1 VDTFADGFRRSCA
14 RISGLLPWGLDAVV
28 PPQLIGF
35 LLINATTF
43 AVDLALLSLL
53 RRGLHW
59 PVPVA
64 ITLAY
69 GFAFGL
75 AFVLQRR
82 LNFPSRRAVG
92 HQVVLYVVAVAAN
105 YAIMILGV
113 GAGLA
118 SLGVPLAVARISA
131 GVGEA
136 VFMYCVLRWV
146 VFAAEPRRRA

>member
-1 VDTFADGFRRSCA
+1 VDNFADAFRRGCA
-14 RISGLLPWGLDAVV
+14 RIGQLLPFGLDEVV
-28 PPQLIGF
+28 PAQLIGF
-35 LLINATTF
+35 LLINTSTF
-43 AVDLALLSLL
+43 AIDLALLTLL
-53 RRGLHW
+53 RSGLHW

-75 AFVLQRR
+75 AFVLQRW

-92 HQVVLYVVAVAAN
+92 RQVVLYVLAIAGN
-105 YAIMILGV
+105 YTIMILGV

-118 SLGVPLAVARISA
+118 SLGVPLPVARIFA
-131 GVGEA
+131 GAGEA
-136 VFMYCVLRWV
+136 VFMYCALRWV